1 MNIKRILTPLLIILL
16 LFSIVV
22 MGAPTYVNLGP
33 TSEITGDVGVPN
45 GSGYYINDILFSTI
59 GLIDISTLAKTD
71 SNFIV
76 GDGTNWI
83 VESGSTVRTSLG
95 IDLSLYYL
103 KTEIDTKGEMQTI
116 WSVTLPDLTGTPVQY
131 DYGRFTDAD
140 TFEGRSYTETKTDL
154 SLNNVTNDA
163 QIAKSIGTAQGD
175 LIYFTAS
182 ATPTVLPKGTASQ
195 VLTMNAGAT
204 APEWAAAGG
213 GYTNL
218 TSFVDQTAWR
228 VFYSNTDGDVVELA
242 LGADG
247 TYLGSNGA
255 AVAPTFKVPAGA
267 GDVVKVGTP
276 ADSQVGV
283 WTGDGTIEG
292 AATLTYDGSNLQ
304 LTGDIGSTGTKIT
317 KGWFTDLLVTNAI
330 AGSIT
335 GNAATVTSFTPAS
348 GSFTLSGAD
357 ALTLTTTA
365 ATDVTLPTTGTL
377 MANLEEDTDP
387 DLGGQLQSGAHSIN
401 FTEQVLTSG
410 TAIAWNLG
418 NSNKAT
424 LTAAHNFTIT
434 ITAPSGALN
443 AQVIITQDGTGTR
456 VMDEIVTQKDEAIAT
471 TDVNTTTE
479 IITVTI
485 DIPTGARIRFK
496 TSAADLPAPLVV
508 DTIYYAIRNSAT
520 EIKVAT
526 TKANAHAGTAIDLT
540 DQGTGTHTVQQ
551 LVKWTGGTLEVLSTA
566 AGSED
571 ILGLTY
577 KTGDKQWYAQL
588 SKNFQ

>member
-1 MNIKRILTPLLIILL
+1 MFKKGLLLTIIFLLI
-16 LFSIVV
+16 FSI
-22 MGAPTYVNLGP
+22 GAFATDYKYTQESGAGFFVGTADKADALEDSNELRQIINDLGTLLDHNKMDGLYPKDLTTGGTIQIPEAGLKFSNAPVNNDIAAYIAGEMAWKTLAELSIQPLDTALTNISALTYVSP
-33 TSEITGDVGVPN
+33 SFIKMTA
-45 GSGYYINDILFSTI
+45 NDTY
-59 GLIDISTLAKTD
+59 A
-71 SNFIV
+71 
-76 GDGTNWI
+76 
-83 VESGSTVRTSLG
+83 VRTL
-95 IDLSLYYL
+95 
-103 KTEIDTKGEMQTI
+103 
-116 WSVTLPDLTGTPVQY
+116 
-131 DYGRFTDAD
+131 
-140 TFEGRSYTETKTDL
+140 TETKTDL
-154 SLNNVTNDA
+154 SLNYVENLKVKLNGTAAPSAATDDITLGYTVGSRWFDVTND
-163 QIAKSIGTAQGD
+163 KEYVCLD
-175 LIYFTAS
+175 
-182 ATPTVLPKGTASQ
+182 
-195 VLTMNAGAT
+195 
-204 APEWAAAGG
+204 
-213 GYTNL
+213 
-218 TSFVDQTAWR
+218 
-228 VFYSNTDGDVVELA
+228 NTDG
-242 LGADG
+242 
-247 TYLGSNGA
+247 A
-255 AVAPTFKVPAGA
+255 AVWTETTQSGGGGTFTGLSDTPANYTGQAGKYTKVNAGETALEFGTPAGA
-267 GDVVKVGTP
+267 GTVTTSGTP
-276 ADSQVGV
+276 VQYDYARFTDA
-283 WTGDGTIEG
+283 TTIEG
-292 AATLTYDGSNLQ
+292 RSYSEM
-304 LTGDIGSTGTKIT
+304 K
-317 KGWFTDLLVTNAI
+317 TDLGYMTDLV
-330 AGSIT
+330 
-335 GNAATVTSFTPAS
+335 
-348 GSFTLSGAD
+348 D
-357 ALTLTTTA
+357 
-365 ATDVTLPTTGTL
+365 
-377 MANLEEDTDP
+377 DTDP
-387 DLGGQLQSGAHSIN
+387 DLGGQMQAGAHSIN
-401 FTEQVLTSG
+401 FIEQVLTSG

-479 IITVTI
+479 IITVTV